1 MRRFLLPESFG
12 GSIVVV
18 ALLSAAVTAAGMKL
32 AGSLSHSEA
41 RAVTVAVPPA
51 SPDIAGQASVID
63 GDTIDIHGSRI
74 RFFGIDAPE
83 SGQSCTDATGK
94 SYRCG
99 QRAAFALDSKIGA
112 HTVSCDNR
120 DVDRYG
126 RIVAVCLAGG
136 VDLNGWMVQ
145 QGWAVAYRRY
155 SSNYVTDEM
164 AAKSAK
170 RGIWAGGF
178 ERPEDWR
185 REHSRRAAQ
194 AKPARRR
201 KVQSADANRAD
212 CDIKGNIS
220 YNTGARIYH
229 LPGDR
234 HYDETV
240 ITPSR
245 GERWFCSEAE
255 AQAAG
260 WRHAYQ

>member
-1 MRRFLLPESFG
+1 
-12 GSIVVV
+12 VVV

-155 SSNYVTDEM
+155 SSDYVTDEA
-164 AAKSAK
+164 AAKSAG
-170 RGIWAGGF
+170 RGVWAGRF
-178 ERPEDWR
+178 DMPEAWR
-185 REHSRRAAQ
+185 RKASNRPPKASGQRASSDDGRAA
-194 AKPARRR
+194 
-201 KVQSADANRAD
+201 